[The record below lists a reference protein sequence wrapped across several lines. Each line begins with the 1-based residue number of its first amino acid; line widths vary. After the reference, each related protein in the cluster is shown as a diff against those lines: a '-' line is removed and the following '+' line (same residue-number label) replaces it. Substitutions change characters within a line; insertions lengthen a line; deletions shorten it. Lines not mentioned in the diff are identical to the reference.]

1 MFPPLKRSTVGSVR
15 GRHGFSLLELI
26 VVLAVLGVVL
36 SLSAGVLNPDRQ
48 AVNQAAQSLAA
59 QVTRARLE
67 AIRQNA
73 FAGLVFSTTG
83 NGGYLVF
90 VDRNGN
96 RTYDANEAIQT
107 VTFGQGDWRRVKL
120 ARVSGGTSLVF
131 DTRGIPTDF
140 VQIEITLSNRQGTY
154 SKTVQISP
162 QGRSAIQ

>member
-1 MFPPLKRSTVGSVR
+1 MRW
-15 GRHGFSLLELI
+15 RHGFSLIELVI
-26 VVLAVLGVVL
+26 LLAVLGVVL
-36 SLSAGVLNPDRQ
+36 ALSAGILNPDRQ

-73 FAGLVFSTTG
+73 FAGLVFFTTG

-96 RTYDANEAIQT
+96 RTYDTNEAIQT
-107 VTFGQGDWRRVKL
+107 ITFGQGDWGRVKL
-120 ARVSGGTSLVF
+120 AQVSGGTSLVF
-131 DTRGIPTDF
+131 DTRGIPTGF
-140 VQIEITLSNRQGTY
+140 IQIETILSNRQGTY

-162 QGRSAIQ
+162 QGRAAIQ

>member
-1 MFPPLKRSTVGSVR
+1 M
-15 GRHGFSLLELI
+15 
-26 VVLAVLGVVL
+26 
-36 SLSAGVLNPDRQ
+36 
-48 AVNQAAQSLAA
+48 
-59 QVTRARLE
+59 
-67 AIRQNA
+67 
-73 FAGLVFSTTG
+73 
-83 NGGYLVF
+83 VF

-154 SKTVQISP
+154 SRTVQISP